1 MGALEGEP
9 AMGLLSL
16 LFSPLPLLG
25 AIFWFWML
33 YDCSRH
39 DPEWR
44 TWIWVLIFLNV
55 PGALLYLL
63 VRKMRRERRSQ
74 SHSPPLLARWARRHE
89 LWEAEAATLNVG
101 NAYQFVT
108 YGELLLETRQTRK
121 ASAAFE
127 RALLKE
133 PEDTRALW
141 GAAQAALQQR
151 ADEAA
156 AGYLRDL
163 LDTDRAYRSG
173 DASLAYGRVL
183 VRLGELEQAR
193 DHYGEHLERWT
204 HPEAQVLYGDLL
216 IRLGDAG
223 EAREHLTRV
232 IAGLRA
238 IPEFARRKSRVGH
251 WTRKAN
257 ALLRKARAGGTAPRY

>member
-1 MGALEGEP
+1 MVAVEGGAAPVLLVL
-9 AMGLLSL
+9 MVGLLPFL
-16 LFSPLPLLG
+16 AGL
-25 AIFWFWML
+25 FWFWML
-33 YDCSRH
+33 YDCVRY
-39 DPEWR
+39 DPDWR
-44 TWIWVLIFLNV
+44 TWIWILIFLNA

-63 VRKMRRERRSQ
+63 VRRIRRQTQSQGRSP
-74 SHSPPLLARWARRHE
+74 SPLDRWSRRHE
-89 LWEAEAATLNVG
+89 IWEAEAATLNVG

-108 YGELLLETRQTRK
+108 YGELLLETGQARK

-127 RALLKE
+127 RALLME

-141 GAAQAALQQR
+141 GAAQAALRQR
-151 ADEAA
+151 ADEPA

-163 LDTDRAYRSG
+163 LDADQAYRSG

-183 VRLGELEQAR
+183 SRLGQLNQAR
-193 DHYGEHLERWT
+193 SHYATHLERWT

-216 IRLGDAG
+216 IRHGDAR

-238 IPEFARRKSRVGH
+238 IPEFARRKSRVAY
-251 WTRKAN
+251 WMRKAN
-257 ALLRKARAGGTAPRY
+257 SLLRKARAGAPPRY